1 MTTNKRTRPVYEG
14 SSFKRTYTFYDETGT
29 IIDAADIT
37 SLTWLVEVTD
47 SQEIASGTVD
57 PPTNPYTL
65 NITPTINTLTGSR
78 EEKRKI
84 ILEWTFNNG
93 EGGDVDVYYYT
104 LKPV

>member
-14 SSFKRTYTFYDETGT
+14 SSFKRTYTFYDETGA

-37 SLTWLVEVTD
+37 SLNWLVEIDDDREID
-47 SQEIASGTVD
+47 SDTVD

-65 NITPTINTLTGSR
+65 NVTPTINTLTGSR
-78 EEKRKI
+78 KEKRKI
-84 ILEWTFNNG
+84 VLEWTFNNG
-93 EGGDVDVYYYT
+93 DGGDVDVYYYT

>member
-1 MTTNKRTRPVYEG
+1 MSTNKRTRTIYEG
-14 SSFKRTYTFYDETGT
+14 SSFKRKYTFYEETDT
-29 IIDAADIT
+29 ILPAEDIT

-47 SQEIASGTVD
+47 SREIASGTVD

-65 NITPTINTLTGSR
+65 NVTPTINTLTGSR

-93 EGGDVDVYYYT
+93 DGGDVDVYHYT